1 MSTTDSRFADT
12 VLSAKNAGTHGLNAL
27 TTTLARRAPSRVKLA
42 DIAIMMGALS
52 IVMFWAFGIGI
63 AVGASAVITAV
74 WADRGEG
81 VEGSRPSRDDLILAV
96 ATGALG
102 IAAGA
107 GFLLVLA

>member
-12 VLSAKNAGTHGLNAL
+12 VLSAKIAGTNGMNAL
-27 TTTLARRAPSRVKLA
+27 NDTLARRAPSRAKLT
-42 DIAIMMGALS
+42 DVAIMMGALS

-63 AVGASAVITAV
+63 AVGALAVVTAL
-74 WADRGEG
+74 WADRGRDI
-81 VEGSRPSRDDLILAV
+81 EGSRPSRDDLILAV
-96 ATGALG
+96 STGALG